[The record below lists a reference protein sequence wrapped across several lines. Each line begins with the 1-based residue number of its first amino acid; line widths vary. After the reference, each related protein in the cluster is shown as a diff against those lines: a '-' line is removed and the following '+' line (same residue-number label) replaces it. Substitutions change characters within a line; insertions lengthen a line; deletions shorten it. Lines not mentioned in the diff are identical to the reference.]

1 MDTQWY
7 TLGKV
12 RRGRLTVSLPKPPL
26 SELEQAFGYT
36 FINRERFEQAL
47 THRSANAQHNERLEF
62 LGDSVLGII
71 ISEALYERFPNID
84 EGDLSRMR
92 ATLVCG
98 RSLAKLAQKF
108 QLGRHLWLGP
118 GEMKSGGHRRE
129 SILAD
134 AVEALLGAM
143 YLESDLE
150 NCRNVVLNWYQAQLN
165 HIKPG
170 AGHKD
175 PKTRLQEYL
184 QGRQLPLPLYEV
196 VTIQG
201 QAHNQRF
208 TVSCKTELLA
218 EPVLG
223 SGTSRRKAEQ
233 QAAEQ
238 TLEVLQA
245 QEQTKK

>member
-1 MDTQWY
+1 M
-7 TLGKV
+7 
-12 RRGRLTVSLPKPPL
+12 SLPKPPVR
-26 SELEQAFGYT
+26 ELEKAFGYT
-36 FINRERFEQAL
+36 FSNRERLQQAL
-47 THRSANAQHNERLEF
+47 THRSAGAQHNERLEF

-71 ISEALYERFPNID
+71 VSEALFEKFPNID

-98 RSLAKLAQKF
+98 RNLAKIAQRF
-108 QLGRHLWLGP
+108 NLGKHLLLGP
-118 GEMKSGGHRRE
+118 GELKSGGHRRE

-143 YLESDLE
+143 YLESGLAT
-150 NCRNVVLNWYQAQLN
+150 CRDVVLNWFAEQLQT
-165 HIKPG
+165 IKPG

-175 PKTRLQEYL
+175 PKTRLQEFL
-184 QGRQLPLPLYEV
+184 QARQLQLPVYDV

-208 TVSCKTELLA
+208 TVSCTTDLLA

-233 QAAEQ
+233 QAAQ
-238 TLEVLQA
+238 LTLEHVNG
-245 QEQTKK
+245 QEL

>member
-1 MDTQWY
+1 M
-7 TLGKV
+7 
-12 RRGRLTVSLPKPPL
+12 SLPKPPL
-26 SELEQAFGYT
+26 RDLEKAFGYT
-36 FINRERFEQAL
+36 FQDAERCEQAL
-47 THRSANAQHNERLEF
+47 THRSASAQHNERLEF

-71 ISEALYERFPNID
+71 VSEALFEKFPKID

-98 RSLAKLAQKF
+98 RNLAKIAQRF
-108 QLGRHLWLGP
+108 ELGKYLVLGP

-134 AVEALLGAM
+134 AMEALLGAM
-143 YLESDLE
+143 YLESDLQT
-150 NCRNVVLNWYQAQLN
+150 CRKVVLSWFAEQLKN
-165 HIKPG
+165 IQPG

-175 PKTRLQEYL
+175 PKTRLQEFL
-184 QGRQLPLPLYEV
+184 QAKQKQLPVYDV

-208 TVSCKTELLA
+208 TVSCTVELLA

-233 QAAEQ
+233 QAAAQ
-238 TLEVLQA
+238 TLTLL
-245 QEQTKK
+245 QEQQETNHVG

>member
-1 MDTQWY
+1 M
-7 TLGKV
+7 
-12 RRGRLTVSLPKPPL
+12 SLPKPPVR
-26 SELEQAFGYT
+26 ELEKAFGYT
-36 FINRERFEQAL
+36 FTNRERLQQAL
-47 THRSANAQHNERLEF
+47 THRSAGAQHNERLEF

-71 ISEALYERFPNID
+71 VSEALFEKFPKID

-98 RSLAKLAQKF
+98 RNLAKIAQRF
-108 QLGRHLWLGP
+108 NLGKHLLLGP
-118 GEMKSGGHRRE
+118 GELKSGGHRRE

-143 YLESDLE
+143 YLESDLA
-150 NCRNVVLNWYQAQLN
+150 NCRDVVLRWFDEQLKT
-165 HIKPG
+165 IQPG

-184 QGRQLPLPLYEV
+184 QARQLQLPVYDV

-208 TVSCKTELLA
+208 TVSCSTELLA

-233 QAAEQ
+233 QAAQ
-238 TLEVLQA
+238 LTLEHVNG
-245 QEQTKK
+245 QEL

>member
-1 MDTQWY
+1 M
-7 TLGKV
+7 
-12 RRGRLTVSLPKPPL
+12 SLPKPPIT
-26 SELEQAFGYT
+26 ELEKAFGYQ
-36 FINRERFEQAL
+36 FQDDERLQQAL
-47 THRSANAQHNERLEF
+47 THRSANAVHNERLEF

-71 ISEALYERFPNID
+71 ISEALFERFPKID

-98 RSLAKLAQKF
+98 RNLAKLAQKF
-108 QLGRHLWLGP
+108 DIGKHLRLGP

-134 AVEALLGAM
+134 AMEALLGAM
-143 YLESDLE
+143 YLESDLDT
-150 NCRNVVLNWYQAQLN
+150 CRRVVLLWFKDQLQG
-165 HIKPG
+165 IKPG

-175 PKTRLQEYL
+175 PKTRLQEFL
-184 QGRQLPLPLYEV
+184 QGRQLPLPAYDV

-208 TVSCKTELLA
+208 TVSCTTELLN

-233 QAAEQ
+233 QAASL
-238 TLEVLQA
+238 TLEKIQQ
-245 QEQTKK
+245 QES

>member
-1 MDTQWY
+1 M
-7 TLGKV
+7 
-12 RRGRLTVSLPKPPL
+12 SLPKPPL
-26 SELEQAFGYT
+26 RELEKAFGYT
-36 FINRERFEQAL
+36 FRDRERAQQAL
-47 THRSANAQHNERLEF
+47 THRSAAAQHNERLEF

-71 ISEALYERFPNID
+71 VSEALFEKFPKID

-98 RSLAKLAQKF
+98 RNLAKIAQRFEVGKF
-108 QLGRHLWLGP
+108 LVLGP

-134 AVEALLGAM
+134 AMEALLGAM

-150 NCRNVVLNWYQAQLN
+150 TCRKVVLNWLAQQLQT
-165 HIKPG
+165 IQPG

-175 PKTRLQEYL
+175 PKTRLQEFL
-184 QGRQLPLPLYEV
+184 QAQQLQLPVYDV

-208 TVSCKTELLA
+208 TVSCTVEPLA

-233 QAAEQ
+233 QAATQ
-238 TLEVLQA
+238 TLEMLQA
-245 QEQTKK
+245 QQETNHV

>member
-1 MDTQWY
+1 M
-7 TLGKV
+7 
-12 RRGRLTVSLPKPPL
+12 SLPKPPVR
-26 SELEQAFGYT
+26 ELEKAFGYT
-36 FINRERFEQAL
+36 FTNRDRLQQAL
-47 THRSANAQHNERLEF
+47 THRSAGAQHNERLEF

-71 ISEALYERFPNID
+71 VSEALFEKFPKID

-98 RSLAKLAQKF
+98 RNLAKIAQRF
-108 QLGRHLWLGP
+108 NLGKHLLLGP
-118 GEMKSGGHRRE
+118 GELKSGGHRRE

-143 YLESDLE
+143 YLESDLA
-150 NCRNVVLNWYQAQLN
+150 NCRDVVLRWFDEQLKT
-165 HIKPG
+165 IQPG

-184 QGRQLPLPLYEV
+184 QARQLQLPVYDV

-208 TVSCKTELLA
+208 TVSCSTELLA

-233 QAAEQ
+233 QAAQ
-238 TLEVLQA
+238 LTLEHVNG
-245 QEQTKK
+245 QEL